1 MFKKLVSAD
10 GLKLEFGTFFNIVGV
25 AVEIFNYPDFRK
37 TYFEVIDEL
46 KQKYRIDNLPR
57 VIKKKT
63 ISRFVPS
70 YNQKGFIKDIVE
82 TLIDCEYISFIQV
95 TETFI
100 RDENVR
106 IPYQRDKIFSRSEF
120 ARNILSH
127 YYPLVPVWKYF
138 QNKDDAIGNVV
149 IDHIDGKITNI
160 WSEVGR
166 IAENLVIVPHG
177 DETYPCISIC
187 DIMCEYI
194 RRMVKE
200 IKAKEIEDYFRRD
213 PGIDIVKA
221 DYVGDTDVLV
231 PRYPH
236 SINPQN
242 FYPHPILFIE
252 CSKIGYDNEDKNL
265 RKRIIEDS
273 LLYKRCLDFAEKHNG
288 CVTFFDVKLH

>member
-1 MFKKLVSAD
+1 M
-10 GLKLEFGTFFNIVGV
+10 
-25 AVEIFNYPDFRK
+25 
-37 TYFEVIDEL
+37 
-46 KQKYRIDNLPR
+46 
-57 VIKKKT
+57 
-63 ISRFVPS
+63 
-70 YNQKGFIKDIVE
+70 E
-82 TLIDCEYISFIQV
+82 TKH
-95 TETFI
+95 
-100 RDENVR
+100 
-106 IPYQRDKIFSRSEF
+106 IP
-120 ARNILSH
+120 A
-127 YYPLVPVWKYF
+127 
-138 QNKDDAIGNVV
+138 
-149 IDHIDGKITNI
+149 
-160 WSEVGR
+160 
-166 IAENLVIVPHG
+166 
-177 DETYPCISIC
+177 ISIC

-288 CVTFFDVKLH
+288 CVTFFDVKLHQSILKRGDIIICLDQESYNRTNIIRDLNRTVGFRVLNLDEIYEMLDIQD